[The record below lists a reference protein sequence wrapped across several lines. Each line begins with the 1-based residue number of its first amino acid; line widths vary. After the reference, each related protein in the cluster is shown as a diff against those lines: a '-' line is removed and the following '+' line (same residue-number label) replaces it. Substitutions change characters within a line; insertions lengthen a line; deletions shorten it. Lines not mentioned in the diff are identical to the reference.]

1 MSSREIQAQE
11 SDQVSQVLNSDYY
24 KKLQSSLKEKA
35 RAQTVQSDKDRERH
49 DIEDSKKVTSVEGS
63 LKAKEI
69 NQRPKFQDAVQIQSM
84 VWEKDSEGDF
94 KLKEKPAPVF
104 SAVDIGH
111 ARPEKMRA
119 VGYKIDYSDKLS
131 TLKQTLMQHV
141 VQSRSG
147 NFFLSVYAKFKVGV
161 LVQMLSVLGV
171 PPEELNQLQ
180 KQALADAIQENISLM
195 EENMYTSELA
205 SLVQGSAKKKSKKAK
220 AMFQEV
226 ETQLVAQMTRLGRPD
241 YWTELRLAEERLNQ
255 DQRIYAEFKKEHR
268 DLAYQLQYYF
278 GKSHGA

>member
-24 KKLQSSLKEKA
+24 KKLQSSLKEKM
-35 RAQTVQSDKDRERH
+35 RLQTVQSDKDR
-49 DIEDSKKVTSVEGS
+49 DGQNIEDSTKIKAVEGS
-63 LKAKEI
+63 LKAKDI
-69 NQRPKFQDAVQIQSM
+69 HQRLKFQDAVQIQSM

-104 SAVDIGH
+104 SAVDMTH
-111 ARPEKMRA
+111 SRPDKLRA
-119 VGYKIDYSDKLS
+119 VGYKIDYSDRLS
-131 TLKQTLMQHV
+131 TLKQSLMQNV

-147 NFFLSVYAKFKVGV
+147 NFFLSAYAKFKVGV

-171 PPEELNQLQ
+171 APEELGQLQ
-180 KQALADAIQENISLM
+180 KQALADAIQENIALM

-205 SLVQGSAKKKSKKAK
+205 RLVQGSSKKKSKKAM

-226 ETQLVAQMTRLGRPD
+226 ETQLVAQMSRLGRSD
-241 YWTELRLAEERLNQ
+241 YWTELRLAEERLHQ
-255 DQRIYAEFKKEHR
+255 DERIYAEFKKEHR
-268 DLAYQLQYYF
+268 DLSYQLNYYF
-278 GKSHGA
+278 GKSNGT